1 MSRKSILSNFIDC
14 ASLRGNQKGREC
26 DSKKERQ
33 FSLRREL
40 KAWLDVIYF
49 FTLCFFST
57 FTISL
62 SAAEVPKKQSA
73 HNQCSLTV
81 GMDHWPPYQVF
92 EPNGGVSGTQ
102 VKLLRNIAQRIDCT
116 LTFKK
121 MTYPEALAA
130 LEKGDI
136 DMQLNASYTEER
148 TRFAHFSSPYRAE
161 FMLLYSTEKYI
172 EKCQSMTLEQL
183 IRDGF
188 KLAVQYGVAYGPEMR
203 RIQQDPELNKKLYY
217 VKTSVQHIEL
227 LREKNLDGV
236 IDDPTVVAYRSL
248 VNSTGDALQACP
260 ITISYDPLSFMF
272 SKATRDREFVDRVN
286 IAIEKEKQ
294 TDYYRQNWVW

>member
-1 MSRKSILSNFIDC
+1 MKTLY
-14 ASLRGNQKGREC
+14 AVG
-26 DSKKERQ
+26 
-33 FSLRREL
+33 
-40 KAWLDVIYF
+40 F
-49 FTLCFFST
+49 FLIATWGFL
-57 FTISL
+57 L
-62 SAAEVPKKQSA
+62 NAAEVPKKQSA
-73 HNQCSLTV
+73 HNQCTLTV
-81 GMDHWPPYQVF
+81 GMDHWPPYQLF
-92 EPNGGVSGTQ
+92 NAQGGVSGTQ
-102 VKLLRNIAQRIDCT
+102 VTLLRKIARRIDCS
-116 LTFKK
+116 LTFKR
-121 MTYPEALAA
+121 MTYPEALSA
-130 LEKGDI
+130 LEKGEI
-136 DMQLNASYTEER
+136 DMQLNASFTEER

-183 IRDGF
+183 IKDGF
-188 KLAVQYGVAYGPEMR
+188 KLAVQYGIAYGPEMR
-203 RIQQDPELNKKLYY
+203 RIQQDSELNKKLYY
-217 VKTSVQHIEL
+217 VNTSVQHIEL

-286 IAIEKEKQ
+286 FAIEQEKQ